1 MSGYTRKCK
10 ENTTISLR
18 VNNDTNNNHNNN
30 NNNNIIN
37 K

>member
-1 MSGYTRKCK
+1 MSGYTRKFK

-18 VNNDTNNNHNNN
+18 VNNDTTTTNNNN